1 MMFQDVARQLYGF
14 IIKVEIF
21 LMRYY
26 KVNPFEIMKDISLID
41 LQVYIKQI
49 EEAEK
54 KERESFK
61 KKDIMTALRQINEIL
76 NFIFQK
82 K

>member
-1 MMFQDVARQLYGF
+1 MFQDVARQLYGF
-14 IIKVEIF
+14 IIKAEVF

-26 KVNPFEIMKDISLID
+26 KINPFEIMKDISLID